1 MLIRKYVYLVVA
13 LAALVSS
20 ANAENVAMV
29 PMTGPTTQNLPADL
43 MLPHSDGAA
52 PKGKAWPA
60 SRFALDSSGDCII
73 DKLTGLMWLRD
84 GSKVNNGNAMNQA
97 DSFDYVR
104 QGNWCGYSDWRVPN
118 INEMRSLINYTTEVP
133 AVWLMVGTGVNA
145 DDPHCDGAC
154 FTNIKWAGTNDMYLT
169 STTEHL
175 DQLRV
180 YMVNLETGGMQGYK
194 AMAGYVLPVR
204 GGK

>member
-1 MLIRKYVYLVVA
+1 MLIRKYVCLVA

-20 ANAENVAMV
+20 VNAENVAMV
-29 PMTGPTTQNLPADL
+29 PMTGPTTQNLQPYL
-43 MLPHSDGAA
+43 MLPHSDGLA

-60 SRFALDSSGDCII
+60 NRFALDSSGDCII

-84 GSKVNNGNAMNQA
+84 GSKVNNGKSMNQEA
-97 DSFDYVR
+97 SFDYVR

-118 INEMRSLINYTTEVP
+118 INEMRSLINYTSVVP
-133 AVWLMVGTGVNA
+133 AVWLMVGEEDTNGN
-145 DDPHCDGAC
+145 PHCDGAC
-154 FTNIKWAGTNDMYLT
+154 FTNIKWAGTGDMYLT

-180 YMVNLETGGMQGYK
+180 YMVNLETGGIEGWVK
-194 AMAGYVLPVR
+194 RAGYVLPVR